1 MLDATNTSLESAGVS
16 ARPEV
21 LVADAG
27 YWRVQ
32 NVNGSIPDAP
42 ELFIAVAKHGRRGKE
57 RKDGKPSASKT
68 DEFVNAMKSKLKS
81 DRGHDVMK
89 MRRSTIEPVFGQI
102 KEARGA
108 RRFPR
113 RGLAAA
119 QAEWK
124 LLCATHN
131 LIKLWRHHLAAS

>member
-1 MLDATNTSLESAGVS
+1 MRD
-16 ARPEV
+16 
-21 LVADAG
+21 
-27 YWRVQ
+27 
-32 NVNGSIPDAP
+32 
-42 ELFIAVAKHGRRGKE
+42 ELRRTLRG
-57 RKDGKPSASKT
+57 D
-68 DEFVNAMKSKLKS
+68 
-81 DRGHDVMK
+81 GHDVMK